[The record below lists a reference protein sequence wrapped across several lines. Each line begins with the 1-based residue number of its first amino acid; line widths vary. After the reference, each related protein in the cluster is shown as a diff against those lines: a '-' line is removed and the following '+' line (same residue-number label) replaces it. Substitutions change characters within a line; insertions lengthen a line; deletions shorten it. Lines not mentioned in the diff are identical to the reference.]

1 MIVPYLRQDLEIFRG
16 NSREDGSPAWLL
28 YDAVRNKYFTLG
40 LTAFR
45 LINNWSGGEDI
56 QNFEKKINSQGIE
69 TTGDEIKSFVS
80 FLQQNNLIIQP
91 QGQGVPFLMQ
101 QKNSLKKSWLMHLI
115 HSYLFFKVPLFKPD
129 EWLERTLDKVKFLGS
144 KKIRNIIYLLGF
156 IGLFFVIQQFENF
169 TKTFLYFFSFKGLMI
184 YFITLILVKCLHE
197 LGHAYVA
204 KYHGCRVSAIGIAFL
219 VFFPFLYTDTT
230 DAWRLRNHKD
240 RLLINFAGILT
251 ELHLALIATFVWGIL
266 PEGGLKSAAFFI
278 ATTSWISSIV
288 INVSP
293 FMRFDGYYVFSDW
306 LKAENLQPRSFALA
320 KWKIRETLFGFN
332 HKPPEEINPSRR
344 WTFIIYAWS
353 TWIYR
358 FFLFIGIALLVY
370 YFAFKVL
377 GIILFVIEI
386 YWFIMLPI
394 LKELKQW
401 WMMRSEIKINKQS
414 FRTISI
420 LIICL
425 MILFLPW
432 KSSMKIPAIYVS
444 EKYSK
449 IYAPYPAKIKEVFI
463 VKEQEVDLGQNLIEL
478 YSPELDEEI
487 NSIQRK
493 IQLTKTK
500 INRMSGTS
508 GNMDEYLTYQ
518 QRFIALQSELSGLIK
533 IREKLVIKAPNKG
546 KVKDLASL
554 SNNMWVS
561 NLDQLLGIVHYGT
574 GNVKAFIKEEQID
587 RFQENTP
594 AVFIPN
600 DGDHKKIHLISK
612 KLDLSAV
619 NNLPYISLASIHNG
633 PIGIRNFTS
642 GEYQYRPETA
652 HYVADFKLVNK
663 SSIKF
668 ELPGYVHIEG
678 SRYSPFVKLF
688 KMYLLFLSEK
698 VAYNKD

>member
-1 MIVPYLRQDLEIFRG
+1 MIIPYLRQDLEIFRG

-45 LINNWSGGEDI
+45 LIKNWRGGEDI
-56 QNFEKKINSQGIE
+56 QNFEKKINTQGIE
-69 TTGDEIKSFVS
+69 TTGDEIKSFVG

-91 QGQGVPFLMQ
+91 QGQGVPYLMQ
-101 QKNSLKKSWLMHLI
+101 QKNSLKKSWLMNLI
-115 HSYLFFKVPLFKPD
+115 HSYLFFKIPLFTPD
-129 EWLERTLDKVKFLGS
+129 EWLGRTYNKVKFLGS
-144 KKIRNIIYLLGF
+144 KKIRNIIYILGF
-156 IGLFFVIQQFENF
+156 IGLFLVIQQFENF
-169 TKTFLYFFSFKGLMI
+169 SKTFLYFFSIKGLML
-184 YFITLILVKCLHE
+184 YFITLVFVKCLHE
-197 LGHAYVA
+197 LGHAYIA
-204 KYHGCRVSAIGIAFL
+204 KHHGCRVSAIGIAFL

-230 DAWRLRNHKD
+230 DAWRLRNHKE
-240 RLLINFAGILT
+240 RLLINFAGIFT
-251 ELHLALIATFVWGIL
+251 ELHLALIATFVWGVL

-278 ATTSWISSIV
+278 ATTSWISSIA

-320 KWKIRETLFGFN
+320 KWKTRETLFGFN

-353 TWIYR
+353 TWVYR
-358 FFLFIGIALLVY
+358 LFLFIGIALLVY

-377 GIILFVIEI
+377 GIILFAIEI

-394 LKELKQW
+394 IKEIKQW
-401 WMMRSEIKINKQS
+401 WLMRSEMRINKQT
-414 FRTISI
+414 FRTTAI
-420 LIICL
+420 LIITL
-425 MILFLPW
+425 MVLFLPW
-432 KSSMKIPAIYVS
+432 KSSMKIPAVYIS

-449 IYAPYPAKIKEVFI
+449 IYSPYSAKIKSVLI
-463 VKEQEVDLGQNLIEL
+463 TKDQEVEVGQNLIEL
-478 YSPELDEEI
+478 YSPELDKDI
-487 NSIQRK
+487 NSIRRK
-493 IQLTKTK
+493 ILLTKTK

-508 GNMDEYLTYQ
+508 GNMDEYLTYN
-518 QRFIALQSELSGLIK
+518 QRLIALQSELSGLTK
-533 IREKLVIKAPNKG
+533 TKEKLVIKAPNKG
-546 KVKDLASL
+546 KVKDLVSL
-554 SNNMWVS
+554 SNEMWVS

-574 GNVKAFIKEEQID
+574 GNVKAFIREEHID

-600 DGDHKKIHLISK
+600 DGDHKKIHLISS
-612 KLDLSAV
+612 KLDLSSV
-619 NNLPYISLASIHNG
+619 NNLPYIALSSIHSG
-633 PIGIRNFTS
+633 PIAIRNFTS

-668 ELPGYVHIEG
+668 ELPGYVHVEG
-678 SRYSPFVKLF
+678 NRYSPFVKFFRNVFSVLIRESGF
-688 KMYLLFLSEK
+688 
-698 VAYNKD
+698 

>member
-1 MIVPYLRQDLEIFRG
+1 MIIPYLRQDLEIFRG

-28 YDAVRNKYFTLG
+28 YDAVRNKYFTVG

-45 LINNWSGGEDI
+45 LIKNWRGGEDI

-69 TTGDEIKSFVS
+69 TTGDEIKSFIG

-91 QGQGVPFLMQ
+91 QGQGVPYLMQ
-101 QKNSLKKSWLMHLI
+101 QKNSLKKSWLMNLI
-115 HSYLFFKVPLFKPD
+115 HSYLFFKIPLFTPD
-129 EWLERTLDKVKFLGS
+129 EWLGRTYNKVKFLGS
-144 KKIRNIIYLLGF
+144 KKIRNIIYILGF
-156 IGLFFVIQQFENF
+156 IGLFLVIQQFENF
-169 TKTFLYFFSFKGLMI
+169 SKTFLYFFSIKGLML
-184 YFITLILVKCLHE
+184 YFITLVFVKCLHE
-197 LGHAYVA
+197 LGHAYIA
-204 KYHGCRVSAIGIAFL
+204 KHHGCRVSAIGIAFL

-230 DAWRLRNHKD
+230 DAWRLRNHKE
-240 RLLINFAGILT
+240 RLLINFAGIFT
-251 ELHLALIATFVWGIL
+251 ELHLALIATFVWGVL

-278 ATTSWISSIV
+278 ATTSWISSIA

-320 KWKIRETLFGFN
+320 KWKTRETLFGFN

-353 TWIYR
+353 TWVYR
-358 FFLFIGIALLVY
+358 LFLFIGIALLVY

-377 GIILFVIEI
+377 GIILFAIEI

-394 LKELKQW
+394 IKEIKQW
-401 WMMRSEIKINKQS
+401 WLMRSEMRINKQT
-414 FRTISI
+414 FRTTAI
-420 LIICL
+420 LIITL
-425 MILFLPW
+425 MVLFLPW
-432 KSSMKIPAIYVS
+432 KSSMKIPAVYIS

-449 IYAPYPAKIKEVFI
+449 IYSPYPAKIKSVLI
-463 VKEQEVDLGQNLIEL
+463 TKDQEVVVGQNLIEL
-478 YSPELDEEI
+478 YSPELDKDI
-487 NSIQRK
+487 NSIRRK
-493 IQLTKTK
+493 ILLTKTK

-508 GNMDEYLTYQ
+508 GNMDEYLTYN
-518 QRFIALQSELSGLIK
+518 QRLIALQSELSGLTK
-533 IREKLVIKAPNKG
+533 TKEKLVIKAPNKG
-546 KVKDLASL
+546 KVKDLVSL
-554 SNNMWVS
+554 SNEMWVS

-574 GNVKAFIKEEQID
+574 GNVKAFIREEHID

-600 DGDHKKIHLISK
+600 DGDHKKIHLISS
-612 KLDLSAV
+612 KLDLSSV
-619 NNLPYISLASIHNG
+619 NNLPYIALSSIHSG
-633 PIGIRNFTS
+633 PIAIRNFTS

-668 ELPGYVHIEG
+668 ELPGYVHVEG
-678 SRYSPFVKLF
+678 NRYSPFVKFFRNVFSVLIRESGF
-688 KMYLLFLSEK
+688 
-698 VAYNKD
+698 

>member
-1 MIVPYLRQDLEIFRG
+1 MIIPYLRQDLEIFRG

-28 YDAVRNKYFTLG
+28 YDAVRNKYFTVG

-45 LINNWSGGEDI
+45 LIKNWRGGEDI

-69 TTGDEIKSFVS
+69 TTGDEIKSFIG

-101 QKNSLKKSWLMHLI
+101 QKNSLKKSWIMNLI
-115 HSYLFFKVPLFKPD
+115 HSYLFFKIPLFTPD
-129 EWLERTLDKVKFLGS
+129 EWLGRTLNKVKFLGS
-144 KKIRNIIYLLGF
+144 KKIRNIIYILGF

-169 TKTFLYFFSFKGLMI
+169 TKTFLYFFSLKGLMI
-184 YFITLILVKCLHE
+184 YFITLVFVKCLHE
-197 LGHAYVA
+197 LGHAYIA

-251 ELHLALIATFVWGIL
+251 ELHLALIATFVWGVL

-278 ATTSWISSIV
+278 ATTSWISSIA

-320 KWKIRETLFGFN
+320 KWKVRETLFGFN
-332 HKPPEEINPSRR
+332 HKPPEEISPSRR

-353 TWIYR
+353 TWVYR

-377 GIILFVIEI
+377 GIILFAIEI

-394 LKELKQW
+394 IKEMKQW
-401 WMMRSEIKINKQS
+401 WMMRSEMKLNKQT

-420 LIICL
+420 LTITL
-425 MILFLPW
+425 MVLFLPW
-432 KSSMKIPAIYVS
+432 KSSMKIPAVYIS

-449 IYAPYPAKIKEVFI
+449 IYSPYPAKIKSVFI
-463 VKEQEVDLGQNLIEL
+463 TKDQEVEAGQNLIEL
-478 YSPELDEEI
+478 YSPELDKEI
-487 NSIQRK
+487 NSIRRK
-493 IQLTKTK
+493 ILLTKTK

-508 GNMDEYLTYQ
+508 GNMDEYLTYN
-518 QRFIALQSELSGLIK
+518 QRLIALQSELSGLTK
-533 IREKLVIKAPNKG
+533 TKEKLVIKAPNKG
-546 KVKDLASL
+546 KVKDLVSL
-554 SNNMWVS
+554 SNEMWVS

-574 GNVKAFIKEEQID
+574 GNVKAFIREEQID

-600 DGDHKKIHLISK
+600 DGDHKKIHLISN
-612 KLDLSAV
+612 KLDLSSV
-619 NNLPYISLASIHNG
+619 NNLPYVALASIHSG
-633 PIGIRNFTS
+633 PIAIRNFTS

-652 HYVADFKLVNK
+652 HYIADFKLVNK

-668 ELPGYVHIEG
+668 ELPGYVHVEG
-678 SRYSPFVKLF
+678 NRYSPFVRFFRNVFSVLIRESGF
-688 KMYLLFLSEK
+688 
-698 VAYNKD
+698 

>member
-1 MIVPYLRQDLEIFRG
+1 MIIPYLRQDLEIFRG

-28 YDAVRNKYFTLG
+28 YDAVRNKYFTVG

-45 LINNWSGGEDI
+45 LIKNWRGGEDI

-69 TTGDEIKSFVS
+69 TTGDEIKSFIG

-91 QGQGVPFLMQ
+91 QGQGVPYLMQ
-101 QKNSLKKSWLMHLI
+101 QKNSLKKSWIMNLI
-115 HSYLFFKVPLFKPD
+115 HSYLFFKIPLFTPD
-129 EWLERTLDKVKFLGS
+129 EWLGRTLHKVKFLGS
-144 KKIRNIIYLLGF
+144 KKVRNIIYILGF

-184 YFITLILVKCLHE
+184 YFVTLVFVKCLHE
-197 LGHAYVA
+197 LGHAYIA

-278 ATTSWISSIV
+278 ATTSWISSIA

-320 KWKIRETLFGFN
+320 KWKVRETLFGFN
-332 HKPPEEINPSRR
+332 HKPPEEISPSRR

-353 TWIYR
+353 TWVYR

-377 GIILFVIEI
+377 GIILFAIEI

-394 LKELKQW
+394 IKEMKQW
-401 WMMRSEIKINKQS
+401 WMMRSEMKLNKQT
-414 FRTISI
+414 FRTISV
-420 LIICL
+420 LIITL

-432 KSSMKIPAIYVS
+432 KSSMKIPAVYIS

-449 IYAPYPAKIKEVFI
+449 IYSPYPAKIKSVFI
-463 VKEQEVDLGQNLIEL
+463 TKDQEVEAGQNLIEL
-478 YSPELDEEI
+478 YSPGLDKEI
-487 NSIQRK
+487 NSIRRK
-493 IQLTKTK
+493 ILLTKTK

-508 GNMDEYLTYQ
+508 GNMDEYLTYN
-518 QRFIALQSELSGLIK
+518 QRLIALQSELSGLTK
-533 IREKLVIKAPNKG
+533 TKEKLVIKAPNKG
-546 KVKDLASL
+546 KVKDLVSL
-554 SNNMWVS
+554 SNEMWVS

-574 GNVKAFIKEEQID
+574 GNVKAFIREEQID

-600 DGDHKKIHLISK
+600 DGDHKKIHLISN
-612 KLDLSAV
+612 KLDLSSV
-619 NNLPYISLASIHNG
+619 NNLPYVALASIHNG
-633 PIGIRNFTS
+633 PIAIRNFTS

-652 HYVADFKLVNK
+652 HYIADFKLVNQ

-668 ELPGYVHIEG
+668 ELPGYVHVEG
-678 SRYSPFVKLF
+678 NRYSPIVRFFRNVFSVLIRESGF
-688 KMYLLFLSEK
+688 
-698 VAYNKD
+698 

>member
-1 MIVPYLRQDLEIFRG
+1 MIIPYLRQDLEIFRG

-28 YDAVRNKYFTLG
+28 YDAVRNKYFTVG

-45 LINNWSGGEDI
+45 LIKNWRGGEDI

-69 TTGDEIKSFVS
+69 TTGDEIKSFIS

-101 QKNSLKKSWLMHLI
+101 QKNSLKKSWIMNLI
-115 HSYLFFKVPLFKPD
+115 HSYLFFKIPLFTPD
-129 EWLERTLDKVKFLGS
+129 EWLGRTLNKVKFLGS
-144 KKIRNIIYLLGF
+144 KKIRNIIYILGF

-169 TKTFLYFFSFKGLMI
+169 TKTFLYFFSLKGLMI
-184 YFITLILVKCLHE
+184 YFITLVFVKCLHE
-197 LGHAYVA
+197 LGHAYIA

-251 ELHLALIATFVWGIL
+251 ELHLALIATFVWGVL

-278 ATTSWISSIV
+278 ATTSWISSIA

-332 HKPPEEINPSRR
+332 HKPPEEISPSRR

-353 TWIYR
+353 TWVYR

-377 GIILFVIEI
+377 GIILFAIEI

-394 LKELKQW
+394 IKEMKQW
-401 WMMRSEIKINKQS
+401 WMMRSEMKLNKQT

-420 LIICL
+420 LTITL
-425 MILFLPW
+425 MVLFLPW
-432 KSSMKIPAIYVS
+432 KSSMKIPAVYIS

-449 IYAPYPAKIKEVFI
+449 IYSPYPAKIKSVFI
-463 VKEQEVDLGQNLIEL
+463 TKDQEVEAGQNLIEL
-478 YSPELDEEI
+478 YSPELDKEI
-487 NSIQRK
+487 NSIRRK
-493 IQLTKTK
+493 LLLTKTK

-508 GNMDEYLTYQ
+508 GNMDEYLTYN
-518 QRFIALQSELSGLIK
+518 QRLIALQSELSGLTK
-533 IREKLVIKAPNKG
+533 TREKLVIKAPNKG
-546 KVKDLASL
+546 KVKDLVSL
-554 SNNMWVS
+554 SNEMWVS

-574 GNVKAFIKEEQID
+574 GNVKAFIREEQID

-600 DGDHKKIHLISK
+600 DGDHKKIHLISN
-612 KLDLSAV
+612 KLDLSSV
-619 NNLPYISLASIHNG
+619 NNLPYVALASIHSG
-633 PIGIRNFTS
+633 PIAIRNFTS

-652 HYVADFKLVNK
+652 HYIADFKLVNK

-668 ELPGYVHIEG
+668 ELPGYVHVEG
-678 SRYSPFVKLF
+678 NRYSPFVRFFRNVFSVLIRESGF
-688 KMYLLFLSEK
+688 
-698 VAYNKD
+698 

>member
-1 MIVPYLRQDLEIFRG
+1 MIIPYLRQDLEIFRG

-28 YDAVRNKYFTLG
+28 YDAVRNKYFTVG

-45 LINNWSGGEDI
+45 LIKNWRGGEDI

-69 TTGDEIKSFVS
+69 TTGEEIKSFIG

-101 QKNSLKKSWLMHLI
+101 QKNSLKKSWIMNLI
-115 HSYLFFKVPLFKPD
+115 HSYLFFKIPLFTPD
-129 EWLERTLDKVKFLGS
+129 EWLGRTLNKVKFLGS
-144 KKIRNIIYLLGF
+144 KKIRNIIYILGF

-169 TKTFLYFFSFKGLMI
+169 TKTFLYFFSLKGLMI
-184 YFITLILVKCLHE
+184 YFITLVFVKCLHE
-197 LGHAYVA
+197 LGHAYIA

-251 ELHLALIATFVWGIL
+251 ELHLALIATFVWGVL

-278 ATTSWISSIV
+278 ATTSWISSIA

-320 KWKIRETLFGFN
+320 KWKVRETLFGFN
-332 HKPPEEINPSRR
+332 HKPPEEISPSRR

-353 TWIYR
+353 TWVYR

-377 GIILFVIEI
+377 GIILFAIEI

-394 LKELKQW
+394 IKEMKQW
-401 WMMRSEIKINKQS
+401 WMMRSEMKLNKQT

-420 LIICL
+420 LTITL
-425 MILFLPW
+425 MVLFLPW
-432 KSSMKIPAIYVS
+432 KSSMKIPAVYIS

-449 IYAPYPAKIKEVFI
+449 IYSPYPAKIKSVFI
-463 VKEQEVDLGQNLIEL
+463 TKDQEVEAGQNLIEL
-478 YSPELDEEI
+478 YSPELDKEI
-487 NSIQRK
+487 NSIRRK
-493 IQLTKTK
+493 ILLTKTK

-508 GNMDEYLTYQ
+508 GNMDEYLTYN
-518 QRFIALQSELSGLIK
+518 QRLIALQSELSGLTK
-533 IREKLVIKAPNKG
+533 TKEKLIIKAPNKG
-546 KVKDLASL
+546 KVKDLVSL
-554 SNNMWVS
+554 SNEMWVS

-574 GNVKAFIKEEQID
+574 GNVKAFIREEQID

-600 DGDHKKIHLISK
+600 DGDHKKIHLISN
-612 KLDLSAV
+612 KLDLSSV
-619 NNLPYISLASIHNG
+619 NNLPYVALASIHSG
-633 PIGIRNFTS
+633 PIAIRNFTS

-652 HYVADFKLVNK
+652 HYIADFKLVNK

-668 ELPGYVHIEG
+668 ELPGYVHVEG
-678 SRYSPFVKLF
+678 NRYSPFVRFFRNVFSVLIRESGF
-688 KMYLLFLSEK
+688 
-698 VAYNKD
+698 

>member
-1 MIVPYLRQDLEIFRG
+1 MIIPYLRQDLEIFRG

-28 YDAVRNKYFTLG
+28 YDAVRNKYFTVG

-45 LINNWSGGEDI
+45 LIKNWRGGEDI

-69 TTGDEIKSFVS
+69 TTGDEIKSFIG

-91 QGQGVPFLMQ
+91 QGQGVPYLMQ
-101 QKNSLKKSWLMHLI
+101 QKNSLKKSWIMNLI
-115 HSYLFFKVPLFKPD
+115 HSYLFFKIPLFTPD
-129 EWLERTLDKVKFLGS
+129 EWLGRTFSKVKFLGS
-144 KKIRNIIYLLGF
+144 KKIRNIIYILGF
-156 IGLFFVIQQFENF
+156 IGLFLVIQQFENF

-184 YFITLILVKCLHE
+184 YFVTLVFVKCLHE
-197 LGHAYVA
+197 LGHAYIA

-278 ATTSWISSIV
+278 ATTSWISSIA

-320 KWKIRETLFGFN
+320 KWKVRETLFGFN
-332 HKPPEEINPSRR
+332 HKPPEEISPSRR

-358 FFLFIGIALLVY
+358 LFLFIGIALLVY

-377 GIILFVIEI
+377 GIILFAIEI

-394 LKELKQW
+394 IKEMKQW
-401 WMMRSEIKINKQS
+401 WMMRSEMKLNKQT
-414 FRTISI
+414 FRTVCI
-420 LIICL
+420 LIITL
-425 MILFLPW
+425 MVLFLPW
-432 KSSMKIPAIYVS
+432 KSSMKIPAVYIS

-449 IYAPYPAKIKEVFI
+449 IYSPYPAKIKSVFI
-463 VKEQEVDLGQNLIEL
+463 TKDQEVEAGQNLIEL
-478 YSPELDEEI
+478 YSPGLDQEI
-487 NSIQRK
+487 NSIRRK
-493 IQLTKTK
+493 ILLTKTK

-508 GNMDEYLTYQ
+508 GNMDEYLTYN
-518 QRFIALQSELSGLIK
+518 QRLIALQSELSGLTK
-533 IREKLVIKAPNKG
+533 TKEKLVIKAPNKG
-546 KVKDLASL
+546 KVKDLVSL
-554 SNNMWVS
+554 SNEMWVS

-574 GNVKAFIKEEQID
+574 GNVKAFIREEQID

-600 DGDHKKIHLISK
+600 DGDHKKIHLISN
-612 KLDLSAV
+612 KLDLSSV
-619 NNLPYISLASIHNG
+619 NNLPYIALASIHSG
-633 PIGIRNFTS
+633 PIAIRNFTS

-652 HYVADFKLVNK
+652 HYIADFKLVNE
-663 SSIKF
+663 SPIKF
-668 ELPGYVHIEG
+668 ELPGYVHVEG
-678 SRYSPFVKLF
+678 NRYSPFIRFFRNVFSVLIRESGF
-688 KMYLLFLSEK
+688 
-698 VAYNKD
+698 

>member
-1 MIVPYLRQDLEIFRG
+1 MIIPYLRQDLEIFRG

-28 YDAVRNKYFTLG
+28 YDAVRNKYFTVG

-45 LINNWSGGEDI
+45 LIKNWRGGEDI

-69 TTGDEIKSFVS
+69 TTGEEIKSFIG

-101 QKNSLKKSWLMHLI
+101 QKNSLKKSWIMNLI
-115 HSYLFFKVPLFKPD
+115 HSYLFFKIPLFTPD
-129 EWLERTLDKVKFLGS
+129 EWLGRTLNKVKFLGS
-144 KKIRNIIYLLGF
+144 KKIRNIIYILGF

-169 TKTFLYFFSFKGLMI
+169 TKTFLYFFSLKGLMI
-184 YFITLILVKCLHE
+184 YFITLVFVKCLHE
-197 LGHAYVA
+197 LGHAYIA

-251 ELHLALIATFVWGIL
+251 ELHLALIATFVWGVL

-278 ATTSWISSIV
+278 ATTSWISSIA

-320 KWKIRETLFGFN
+320 KWKVRETLFGFN
-332 HKPPEEINPSRR
+332 HKPPEEISPSRR

-353 TWIYR
+353 TWVYR

-377 GIILFVIEI
+377 GIILFAIEI

-394 LKELKQW
+394 IKEMKQW
-401 WMMRSEIKINKQS
+401 WMMRSEMKLNKQT

-420 LIICL
+420 LTITL
-425 MILFLPW
+425 MVLFLPW
-432 KSSMKIPAIYVS
+432 KSSMKIPAVYIS

-449 IYAPYPAKIKEVFI
+449 IYSPYPAKIKSVFI
-463 VKEQEVDLGQNLIEL
+463 TKDQEVEAGQNLIEL
-478 YSPELDEEI
+478 YSPELDKEI
-487 NSIQRK
+487 NSIRRK
-493 IQLTKTK
+493 LMLTKTK

-508 GNMDEYLTYQ
+508 GNMDEYLTYN
-518 QRFIALQSELSGLIK
+518 QRLIALQSELSGLTK
-533 IREKLVIKAPNKG
+533 TKEKLVIKAPNKG
-546 KVKDLASL
+546 KVKDLVSL
-554 SNNMWVS
+554 SNEMWVS

-574 GNVKAFIKEEQID
+574 GNVKAFIREEQID

-600 DGDHKKIHLISK
+600 DGDHKKIHLISN
-612 KLDLSAV
+612 KLDLSSV
-619 NNLPYISLASIHNG
+619 NNLPYVALASIHSG
-633 PIGIRNFTS
+633 PIAIRNFTS

-652 HYVADFKLVNK
+652 HYIADFKLVNK

-668 ELPGYVHIEG
+668 ELPGYVHVEG
-678 SRYSPFVKLF
+678 NRYSPFVRFFRNVFSVLIRESGF
-688 KMYLLFLSEK
+688 
-698 VAYNKD
+698 

>member
-1 MIVPYLRQDLEIFRG
+1 MIIPYLRQDLEIFRG

-28 YDAVRNKYFTLG
+28 YDAVRNKYFTVG

-45 LINNWSGGEDI
+45 LIKNWRGGEDI

-69 TTGDEIKSFVS
+69 TTGDEIKSFIG

-91 QGQGVPFLMQ
+91 QGQGVPYLMQ
-101 QKNSLKKSWLMHLI
+101 QKNSLKKSWIMNLI
-115 HSYLFFKVPLFKPD
+115 HSYLFFKIPLFTPD
-129 EWLERTLDKVKFLGS
+129 EWLGRTFSKVKFLGS
-144 KKIRNIIYLLGF
+144 KKIRNIIYILGF
-156 IGLFFVIQQFENF
+156 IGLFLVIQQFENF
-169 TKTFLYFFSFKGLMI
+169 AKTFLYFFSFKGLMI
-184 YFITLILVKCLHE
+184 YFITLVFVKCLHE
-197 LGHAYVA
+197 LGHAYIA

-278 ATTSWISSIV
+278 ATTSWISSIA

-293 FMRFDGYYVFSDW
+293 FMRFDGYYIFSDW

-320 KWKIRETLFGFN
+320 KWKVRETLFGFN

-353 TWIYR
+353 TWVYR

-377 GIILFVIEI
+377 GIILFAIEI

-394 LKELKQW
+394 IKEMKQW
-401 WMMRSEIKINKQS
+401 WMMRSEMKLNKQT
-414 FRTISI
+414 FRTVCI
-420 LIICL
+420 LIITL
-425 MILFLPW
+425 MVLFLPW
-432 KSSMKIPAIYVS
+432 KSSMKIPAVYIS

-449 IYAPYPAKIKEVFI
+449 IYSPYPAKIKSVFI
-463 VKEQEVDLGQNLIEL
+463 TKDQEVEAGQNLIEL
-478 YSPELDEEI
+478 YSPGLDQEI
-487 NSIQRK
+487 NSIRRK
-493 IQLTKTK
+493 ILLTKTK

-508 GNMDEYLTYQ
+508 GNMDEYLTYN
-518 QRFIALQSELSGLIK
+518 QRLIALQSELSGLTK
-533 IREKLVIKAPNKG
+533 TKEKLVIKAPNKG
-546 KVKDLASL
+546 KVKDLVSL
-554 SNNMWVS
+554 SNEMWVS

-574 GNVKAFIKEEQID
+574 GNVKAFIREEQID

-600 DGDHKKIHLISK
+600 DGDHKKIHLISN
-612 KLDLSAV
+612 KLDLSSV
-619 NNLPYISLASIHNG
+619 NNLPYIALASIHNG
-633 PIGIRNFTS
+633 PIAIRNFTS

-652 HYVADFKLVNK
+652 HYVADFKLVNE
-663 SSIKF
+663 SRIKF
-668 ELPGYVHIEG
+668 ELPGYVHVEG
-678 SRYSPFVKLF
+678 NRYSPFVRFFRNVFSVLIRESGF
-688 KMYLLFLSEK
+688 
-698 VAYNKD
+698 

>member
-1 MIVPYLRQDLEIFRG
+1 MIIPYLRQDLEIFRG

-28 YDAVRNKYFTLG
+28 YDAVRNKYFTVG

-45 LINNWSGGEDI
+45 LIKNWRGGEDI

-69 TTGDEIKSFVS
+69 TTGDEIKSFIG

-101 QKNSLKKSWLMHLI
+101 QKNSLKKSWIMNLI
-115 HSYLFFKVPLFKPD
+115 HSYLFFKIPLFTPD
-129 EWLERTLDKVKFLGS
+129 EWLGRTLNKVKFLGS
-144 KKIRNIIYLLGF
+144 KKIRNIIYILGF

-169 TKTFLYFFSFKGLMI
+169 TKTFLYFFSLKGLMI
-184 YFITLILVKCLHE
+184 YFITLVFVKCLHE
-197 LGHAYVA
+197 LGHAYIA

-251 ELHLALIATFVWGIL
+251 ELHLALIATFVWGVL

-278 ATTSWISSIV
+278 ATTSWISSIA

-332 HKPPEEINPSRR
+332 HKPPEEISPSRR

-353 TWIYR
+353 TWVYR

-377 GIILFVIEI
+377 GIILFAIEI

-394 LKELKQW
+394 IKEMKQW
-401 WMMRSEIKINKQS
+401 WMMRSEMKLNKQT

-420 LIICL
+420 LTITL
-425 MILFLPW
+425 MVLFLPW
-432 KSSMKIPAIYVS
+432 KSSMKIPAVYIS

-449 IYAPYPAKIKEVFI
+449 IYSPYPAKIKSVFI
-463 VKEQEVDLGQNLIEL
+463 TKDQEVEAGQNLIEL
-478 YSPELDEEI
+478 YSPELDKEI
-487 NSIQRK
+487 NSIRRK
-493 IQLTKTK
+493 ILLTKTK

-508 GNMDEYLTYQ
+508 GNMDEYLTYN
-518 QRFIALQSELSGLIK
+518 QRLIALQSELSGLTK
-533 IREKLVIKAPNKG
+533 TKEKLIIKAPNKG
-546 KVKDLASL
+546 KVKDLVSL
-554 SNNMWVS
+554 SNEMWVS

-574 GNVKAFIKEEQID
+574 GNVKAFIREEQID

-600 DGDHKKIHLISK
+600 DGDHKKIHLISN
-612 KLDLSAV
+612 KLDLSSV
-619 NNLPYISLASIHNG
+619 NNLPYVALASIHSG
-633 PIGIRNFTS
+633 PIAIRNFTS

-652 HYVADFKLVNK
+652 HYIADFKLVNK

-668 ELPGYVHIEG
+668 ELPGYVHVEG
-678 SRYSPFVKLF
+678 NRYSPFVRFFRNVFSVLIRESGF
-688 KMYLLFLSEK
+688 
-698 VAYNKD
+698 

>member
-1 MIVPYLRQDLEIFRG
+1 MIIPYLRQDLEIFRG

-45 LINNWSGGEDI
+45 LIKNWRGGEDI
-56 QNFEKKINSQGIE
+56 QNFEKKINTQGIE
-69 TTGDEIKSFVS
+69 TTGEEIKSFVG

-91 QGQGVPFLMQ
+91 QGQGVAYLMQ
-101 QKNSLKKSWLMHLI
+101 QKNSLKKSWIMNLI
-115 HSYLFFKVPLFKPD
+115 HSYLFFKIPLFTPD
-129 EWLERTLDKVKFLGS
+129 EWLGRTFSKVKFLGS
-144 KKIRNIIYLLGF
+144 KKIRNIIYILGF
-156 IGLFFVIQQFENF
+156 IGLFLVIQQFENF
-169 TKTFLYFFSFKGLMI
+169 AKTFLYFFSIKGLML
-184 YFITLILVKCLHE
+184 YFITLVFVKCLHE

-204 KYHGCRVSAIGIAFL
+204 KHYGCRVSAIGIAFL

-230 DAWRLRNHKD
+230 DAWRLRNHKE

-278 ATTSWISSIV
+278 ATTSWISSIA

-306 LKAENLQPRSFALA
+306 LKAENLQPRAFALA
-320 KWKIRETLFGFN
+320 KWKTRETLFGFN
-332 HKPPEEINPSRR
+332 HKPPEEISPSRR

-377 GIILFVIEI
+377 GIILFAIEI

-394 LKELKQW
+394 IKEMKQW
-401 WMMRSEIKINKQS
+401 WLMRSEMKINKQT
-414 FRTISI
+414 FRTTSI
-420 LIICL
+420 LIITL
-425 MILFLPW
+425 MVLFLPW
-432 KSSMKIPAIYVS
+432 KSSMKIPAVYVS

-449 IYAPYPAKIKEVFI
+449 IYSPYPAKIRSVF
-463 VKEQEVDLGQNLIEL
+463 VTKDQEVEAGQNLIEL
-478 YSPELDEEI
+478 YSPGLDQEI
-487 NSIQRK
+487 NSIRRK
-493 IQLTKTK
+493 ILLTKTK

-508 GNMDEYLTYQ
+508 GNMDEYLTYN
-518 QRFIALQSELSGLIK
+518 QRLIALQSELSGLTNTK
-533 IREKLVIKAPNKG
+533 EKLIIKAPNKG
-546 KVKDLASL
+546 KVKDLVSL
-554 SNNMWVS
+554 SSEMWVS

-574 GNVKAFIKEEQID
+574 GSVKAFIREEQID

-600 DGDHKKIHLISK
+600 DGDHKKIHLISN
-612 KLDLSAV
+612 KLDLSSV
-619 NNLPYISLASIHNG
+619 NNLPYIALASIHNG
-633 PIGIRNFTS
+633 PIAIRNFTS

-652 HYVADFKLVNK
+652 HYVADFKLVNE
-663 SSIKF
+663 SRIKF
-668 ELPGYVHIEG
+668 ELPGYVHVEG
-678 SRYSPFVKLF
+678 NRYSPFIRFFRNVFSVLIRESGF
-688 KMYLLFLSEK
+688 
-698 VAYNKD
+698 

>member
-1 MIVPYLRQDLEIFRG
+1 MIIPYLRQDLEIFRG

-28 YDAVRNKYFTLG
+28 YDAVRNKYFTVG

-45 LINNWSGGEDI
+45 LIKNWRGGEDI

-69 TTGDEIKSFVS
+69 TTGEEIKSFIG

-101 QKNSLKKSWLMHLI
+101 QKNSLKKSWIMNLI
-115 HSYLFFKVPLFKPD
+115 HSYLFFKIPLFTPD
-129 EWLERTLDKVKFLGS
+129 EWLGRTLNKVKFLGS
-144 KKIRNIIYLLGF
+144 KKIRNIIYILGF

-169 TKTFLYFFSFKGLMI
+169 TKTFLYFFSLKGLMI
-184 YFITLILVKCLHE
+184 YFITLVFVKCLHE
-197 LGHAYVA
+197 LGHAYIA

-251 ELHLALIATFVWGIL
+251 ELHLALIATFVWGVL

-278 ATTSWISSIV
+278 ATTSWISSIA

-332 HKPPEEINPSRR
+332 HKPPEEISPSRR

-353 TWIYR
+353 TWVYR

-377 GIILFVIEI
+377 GIILFAIEI

-394 LKELKQW
+394 IKEMKQW
-401 WMMRSEIKINKQS
+401 WMMRSEMKLNKQT

-420 LIICL
+420 LTITL
-425 MILFLPW
+425 MVLFLPW
-432 KSSMKIPAIYVS
+432 KSSMKIPAVYIS

-449 IYAPYPAKIKEVFI
+449 IYSPYPAKIKSVFI
-463 VKEQEVDLGQNLIEL
+463 TKDQEVEAGQNLIEL
-478 YSPELDEEI
+478 YSPELDKEI
-487 NSIQRK
+487 NSIRRK
-493 IQLTKTK
+493 ILLTKTK

-508 GNMDEYLTYQ
+508 GNMDEYLTYN
-518 QRFIALQSELSGLIK
+518 QRLIALQSELSGLTK
-533 IREKLVIKAPNKG
+533 TKEKLVIKAPNKG
-546 KVKDLASL
+546 KVKDLVSL
-554 SNNMWVS
+554 SNEMWVS

-574 GNVKAFIKEEQID
+574 GNVKAFIREEQID

-600 DGDHKKIHLISK
+600 DGDHKKIHLISN
-612 KLDLSAV
+612 KLDLSSV
-619 NNLPYISLASIHNG
+619 NNLPYVALASIHSG
-633 PIGIRNFTS
+633 PIAIRNFTS

-652 HYVADFKLVNK
+652 HYIADFKLVNK

-668 ELPGYVHIEG
+668 DLPGYVHVEG
-678 SRYSPFVKLF
+678 NRYSPFVRFFRNVFSVLIRESGF
-688 KMYLLFLSEK
+688 
-698 VAYNKD
+698 

>member
-1 MIVPYLRQDLEIFRG
+1 MIIPYLRQDLEIFRG

-28 YDAVRNKYFTLG
+28 YDAVRNKYFTVG

-45 LINNWSGGEDI
+45 LIKNWRGGEDI

-69 TTGDEIKSFVS
+69 TTGDEIKSFVG

-91 QGQGVPFLMQ
+91 QGQGVPYLMQ
-101 QKNSLKKSWLMHLI
+101 QKNSLKKSWIMNLI
-115 HSYLFFKVPLFKPD
+115 HSYLFFKIPLFTPD
-129 EWLERTLDKVKFLGS
+129 EWLGRTLDKVKFLGS
-144 KKIRNIIYLLGF
+144 KKIRNIIYILGF

-169 TKTFLYFFSFKGLMI
+169 TKTFLYFFSLKGLML
-184 YFITLILVKCLHE
+184 YFITLVFVKCLHE
-197 LGHAYVA
+197 LGHAYIA
-204 KYHGCRVSAIGIAFL
+204 KYHGCKVSAIGIAFL

-278 ATTSWISSIV
+278 ATTSWISSIA

-320 KWKIRETLFGFN
+320 KWKTRETLFGFN
-332 HKPPEEINPSRR
+332 HKPPEEISPSRR

-353 TWIYR
+353 TWVYR

-377 GIILFVIEI
+377 GIILFAIEI

-394 LKELKQW
+394 IKEMKQW
-401 WMMRSEIKINKQS
+401 WMMRSEMKLNKQT

-420 LIICL
+420 LTITL
-425 MILFLPW
+425 MVLFLPW
-432 KSSMKIPAIYVS
+432 KSSMKIPAVYIS

-449 IYAPYPAKIKEVFI
+449 IYSPYPAKIKSVLI
-463 VKEQEVDLGQNLIEL
+463 TKDQEVGAGQNLIEL
-478 YSPELDEEI
+478 YSPRLDQEI
-487 NSIQRK
+487 NSIRRK
-493 IQLTKTK
+493 ILLTKTK

-508 GNMDEYLTYQ
+508 GNMDEYLTYN
-518 QRFIALQSELSGLIK
+518 QRLIALQSELSGLTK
-533 IREKLVIKAPNKG
+533 TKEKLVIKAPNKG
-546 KVKDLASL
+546 KVKDLMSL
-554 SNNMWVS
+554 SSEMWVS

-574 GNVKAFIKEEQID
+574 GNVKAFIREEHID

-600 DGDHKKIHLISK
+600 DGDHKKIHLISS
-612 KLDLSAV
+612 KLDLSSV
-619 NNLPYISLASIHNG
+619 NNLPYIALSSIHSG
-633 PIGIRNFTS
+633 PIAIRNFTS

-652 HYVADFKLVNK
+652 HYIADFKLVNE
-663 SSIKF
+663 SPIKF
-668 ELPGYVHIEG
+668 ELPGYVHVEG
-678 SRYSPFVKLF
+678 NRYSPFVRFFRNVFSVLIRESGF
-688 KMYLLFLSEK
+688 
-698 VAYNKD
+698 

>member
-1 MIVPYLRQDLEIFRG
+1 MIIPYLRQDLEIFRG

-28 YDAVRNKYFTLG
+28 YDAVRNKYFTVG

-45 LINNWSGGEDI
+45 LIKNWRGGEDI

-69 TTGDEIKSFVS
+69 TTGDEIKSFIG

-91 QGQGVPFLMQ
+91 QGQGVPYLMQ
-101 QKNSLKKSWLMHLI
+101 QKNSLKKSWIMNLI
-115 HSYLFFKVPLFKPD
+115 HSYLFFKIPLFTPD
-129 EWLERTLDKVKFLGS
+129 EWLGRTFSKVKFLGS
-144 KKIRNIIYLLGF
+144 KKIRNIIYILGF
-156 IGLFFVIQQFENF
+156 IGLFLVIQQFENF
-169 TKTFLYFFSFKGLMI
+169 AKTFLYFFSIKGLML
-184 YFITLILVKCLHE
+184 YFITLVFVKCLHE

-204 KYHGCRVSAIGIAFL
+204 KHYGCRVSAIGIAFL

-230 DAWRLRNHKD
+230 DAWRLRNHKE

-278 ATTSWISSIV
+278 ATTSWISSIA

-306 LKAENLQPRSFALA
+306 LKAENLQPRAFALA
-320 KWKIRETLFGFN
+320 KWKTRETLFGFN

-377 GIILFVIEI
+377 GIILFAIEI

-394 LKELKQW
+394 IKEMKQW
-401 WMMRSEIKINKQS
+401 WLMRSEMKINKQT
-414 FRTISI
+414 FRTVCI
-420 LIICL
+420 LIITL
-425 MILFLPW
+425 MVLFLPW
-432 KSSMKIPAIYVS
+432 KSSMKIPAVYVS

-449 IYAPYPAKIKEVFI
+449 IYSPYPAKIRSVF
-463 VKEQEVDLGQNLIEL
+463 VTKDQEVEAGQNLIEL
-478 YSPELDEEI
+478 YSPRLDQEI
-487 NSIQRK
+487 NSIRRK
-493 IQLTKTK
+493 ILLTKTK

-508 GNMDEYLTYQ
+508 GNMDEYLTYN
-518 QRFIALQSELSGLIK
+518 QRLIALQSELSGLTQTK
-533 IREKLVIKAPNKG
+533 EKLVIKAPNKG
-546 KVKDLASL
+546 KVKDLVSL
-554 SNNMWVS
+554 SSEMWVS

-574 GNVKAFIKEEQID
+574 GNVKAFIREEQID

-600 DGDHKKIHLISK
+600 DGDHKKIHLISN
-612 KLDLSAV
+612 KLDLSSV
-619 NNLPYISLASIHNG
+619 NNLPYIALASIHSG
-633 PIGIRNFTS
+633 PIAIRNFTS

-652 HYVADFKLVNK
+652 HYIADFKLVNE
-663 SSIKF
+663 SPIKF
-668 ELPGYVHIEG
+668 ELPGYVHVEG
-678 SRYSPFVKLF
+678 NRYSPFIRFFRNVFSVLIRESGF
-688 KMYLLFLSEK
+688 
-698 VAYNKD
+698 

>member
-1 MIVPYLRQDLEIFRG
+1 MIIPYLRQDLEIFRG

-28 YDAVRNKYFTLG
+28 YDAVRNKYFTVG

-45 LINNWSGGEDI
+45 LIKNWRGGEDI

-69 TTGDEIKSFVS
+69 TTGDEIKSFIA

-101 QKNSLKKSWLMHLI
+101 QKNSLKKSWIMNLI
-115 HSYLFFKVPLFKPD
+115 HSYLFFKIPLFTPD
-129 EWLERTLDKVKFLGS
+129 EWLGRTLNKVKFLGS
-144 KKIRNIIYLLGF
+144 KKIRNIIYILGF

-169 TKTFLYFFSFKGLMI
+169 TKTFLYFFSLKGLMI
-184 YFITLILVKCLHE
+184 YFITLVFVKCLHE
-197 LGHAYVA
+197 LGHAYIA

-251 ELHLALIATFVWGIL
+251 ELHLALIATFVWGVL

-278 ATTSWISSIV
+278 ATTSWISSIA

-332 HKPPEEINPSRR
+332 HKPPEEISPSRR

-353 TWIYR
+353 TWVYR

-377 GIILFVIEI
+377 GIILFAIEI

-394 LKELKQW
+394 IKEMKQW
-401 WMMRSEIKINKQS
+401 WMMRSEMKLNKQT

-420 LIICL
+420 LSITL
-425 MILFLPW
+425 MVLFLPW
-432 KSSMKIPAIYVS
+432 KSSMKIPAVYIS

-449 IYAPYPAKIKEVFI
+449 IYSPYPAKIKSVFI
-463 VKEQEVDLGQNLIEL
+463 TKDQEVEAGQNLIEL
-478 YSPELDEEI
+478 YSPELDKEI
-487 NSIQRK
+487 NSIRRK
-493 IQLTKTK
+493 ILLTKTK

-508 GNMDEYLTYQ
+508 GNMDEYLTYN
-518 QRFIALQSELSGLIK
+518 QRLIALQSELSGLTK
-533 IREKLVIKAPNKG
+533 SREKLVIKAPNKG
-546 KVKDLASL
+546 KVKDLVSL
-554 SNNMWVS
+554 SNEMWVS

-574 GNVKAFIKEEQID
+574 GNVKAFIREEQID

-600 DGDHKKIHLISK
+600 DGDHKKIHLISN
-612 KLDLSAV
+612 KLDLSSV
-619 NNLPYISLASIHNG
+619 NNLPYVALASIHSG
-633 PIGIRNFTS
+633 PIAIRNFTS

-652 HYVADFKLVNK
+652 HYIADFKLVNK

-668 ELPGYVHIEG
+668 ELPGYVHVEG
-678 SRYSPFVKLF
+678 NRYSPFVRFFRNVFSVLIRESGF
-688 KMYLLFLSEK
+688 
-698 VAYNKD
+698 

>member
-1 MIVPYLRQDLEIFRG
+1 MIIPYLRQDLEIFRG

-28 YDAVRNKYFTLG
+28 YDAVRNKYFTVG

-45 LINNWSGGEDI
+45 LIKNWRGGEDI

-69 TTGDEIKSFVS
+69 TTGDEIKSFIG

-91 QGQGVPFLMQ
+91 QGQGVPYLMQ
-101 QKNSLKKSWLMHLI
+101 QKNSLKKSWLMNLI
-115 HSYLFFKVPLFKPD
+115 HSYLFFKIPLFTPD
-129 EWLERTLDKVKFLGS
+129 EWLGRTYNKVKFLGS
-144 KKIRNIIYLLGF
+144 KKIRNIIYILGF
-156 IGLFFVIQQFENF
+156 IGLFLVIQQFENF
-169 TKTFLYFFSFKGLMI
+169 SKTFLYFFSIKGLML
-184 YFITLILVKCLHE
+184 YFITLVFVKCLHE
-197 LGHAYVA
+197 LGHAYIA
-204 KYHGCRVSAIGIAFL
+204 KHHGCRVSAIGIAFL

-230 DAWRLRNHKD
+230 DAWRLRNHKE
-240 RLLINFAGILT
+240 RLLINFAGIFT
-251 ELHLALIATFVWGIL
+251 ELHLALIATFVWGVL

-278 ATTSWISSIV
+278 ATTSWISSIA

-320 KWKIRETLFGFN
+320 KWKTRETLFGFN

-353 TWIYR
+353 TWVYR
-358 FFLFIGIALLVY
+358 LFLFIGIALLVY

-377 GIILFVIEI
+377 GIILFAIEI

-394 LKELKQW
+394 IKEIKQW
-401 WMMRSEIKINKQS
+401 WLMRSEMRINKQT
-414 FRTISI
+414 FRTTAI
-420 LIICL
+420 LIITL
-425 MILFLPW
+425 MVLFLPW
-432 KSSMKIPAIYVS
+432 KSSMKIPAVYIS

-449 IYAPYPAKIKEVFI
+449 IYSPYSAKIKSVLI
-463 VKEQEVDLGQNLIEL
+463 TKDQEVVVGQNLIEL
-478 YSPELDEEI
+478 YSPELDKDI
-487 NSIQRK
+487 NSIRRK
-493 IQLTKTK
+493 ILLTKTK

-508 GNMDEYLTYQ
+508 GNMDEYLTYN
-518 QRFIALQSELSGLIK
+518 QRLIALQSELSGLTKIK
-533 IREKLVIKAPNKG
+533 EKLVIKAPNKG
-546 KVKDLASL
+546 KVKDLVSL
-554 SNNMWVS
+554 SNEMWVS

-574 GNVKAFIKEEQID
+574 GNVKAFIREEHID

-600 DGDHKKIHLISK
+600 DGDHKKIHLISS
-612 KLDLSAV
+612 KLDLSSV
-619 NNLPYISLASIHNG
+619 NNLPYIALSSIHSG
-633 PIGIRNFTS
+633 PIAIRNFTS

-668 ELPGYVHIEG
+668 ELPGYVHVEG
-678 SRYSPFVKLF
+678 NRYSPFVKFFRNVFSVLIRESGF
-688 KMYLLFLSEK
+688 
-698 VAYNKD
+698 

>member
-1 MIVPYLRQDLEIFRG
+1 MIIPYLRQDLEIFRG

-28 YDAVRNKYFTLG
+28 YDAVRNKYFTVG

-45 LINNWSGGEDI
+45 LIKNWRGGEDI

-69 TTGDEIKSFVS
+69 TTGDEIKSFIG

-91 QGQGVPFLMQ
+91 QGQGVPYLMQ
-101 QKNSLKKSWLMHLI
+101 QKNSLKKSWLMNLI
-115 HSYLFFKVPLFKPD
+115 HSYLFFKIPLFTPD
-129 EWLERTLDKVKFLGS
+129 EWLGRTYNKVKFLGS
-144 KKIRNIIYLLGF
+144 KKIRNIIYILGF
-156 IGLFFVIQQFENF
+156 IGLFLVIQQFENF
-169 TKTFLYFFSFKGLMI
+169 SKTFLYFFSIKGLML
-184 YFITLILVKCLHE
+184 YFITLVFVKCLHE
-197 LGHAYVA
+197 LGHAYIA
-204 KYHGCRVSAIGIAFL
+204 KHHGCRVSAIGIAFL

-230 DAWRLRNHKD
+230 DAWRLRNHKE
-240 RLLINFAGILT
+240 RLLINFAGIFT
-251 ELHLALIATFVWGIL
+251 ELHLALIATFVWGVL

-278 ATTSWISSIV
+278 ATTSWISSIA

-320 KWKIRETLFGFN
+320 KWKTRETLFGFN

-353 TWIYR
+353 TWVYR
-358 FFLFIGIALLVY
+358 LFLFIGIALLVY

-377 GIILFVIEI
+377 GIILFAIEI

-394 LKELKQW
+394 IKEMKQW
-401 WMMRSEIKINKQS
+401 WMMRSEMKLNKQT
-414 FRTISI
+414 FRTISV
-420 LIICL
+420 LIITL

-432 KSSMKIPAIYVS
+432 KSSMKIPAVYIS

-449 IYAPYPAKIKEVFI
+449 IYSPYPAKIKSVFI
-463 VKEQEVDLGQNLIEL
+463 TKDQEVEAGQNLIEL
-478 YSPELDEEI
+478 YSPGLDKEI
-487 NSIQRK
+487 NSIRRK
-493 IQLTKTK
+493 ILLTKTK

-508 GNMDEYLTYQ
+508 GNMDEYLTYN
-518 QRFIALQSELSGLIK
+518 QRLIALQSELSGLTK
-533 IREKLVIKAPNKG
+533 TKEKLVIKAPNKG
-546 KVKDLASL
+546 KVKDLVSL
-554 SNNMWVS
+554 SNEMWVS

-574 GNVKAFIKEEQID
+574 GNVKAFIREEHID

-600 DGDHKKIHLISK
+600 DGDHKKIHLISS
-612 KLDLSAV
+612 KLDLSSV
-619 NNLPYISLASIHNG
+619 NNLPYIALSSIHSG
-633 PIGIRNFTS
+633 PIAIRNFTS

-668 ELPGYVHIEG
+668 ELPGYVHVEG
-678 SRYSPFVKLF
+678 NRYSPFVRFFRNVFSVLIRESGF
-688 KMYLLFLSEK
+688 
-698 VAYNKD
+698 

>member
-1 MIVPYLRQDLEIFRG
+1 MIIPYLRQDLEIFRG

-28 YDAVRNKYFTLG
+28 YDAVRNKYFTVG

-45 LINNWSGGEDI
+45 LIKNWRGGEDI

-69 TTGDEIKSFVS
+69 TTGEEIKSFIG

-101 QKNSLKKSWLMHLI
+101 QKNSLKKSWIMNLI
-115 HSYLFFKVPLFKPD
+115 HSYLFFKIPLFTPD
-129 EWLERTLDKVKFLGS
+129 EWLGRTLNKVKFLGS
-144 KKIRNIIYLLGF
+144 KKIRNIIYILGF

-169 TKTFLYFFSFKGLMI
+169 TKTFLYFFSLKGLMI
-184 YFITLILVKCLHE
+184 YFITLVFVKCLHE
-197 LGHAYVA
+197 LGHAYIA

-251 ELHLALIATFVWGIL
+251 ELHLALIATFVWGVL

-278 ATTSWISSIV
+278 ATTSWISSIA

-332 HKPPEEINPSRR
+332 HKPPEEISPSRR

-353 TWIYR
+353 TWVYR

-370 YFAFKVL
+370 YFAFKIL
-377 GIILFVIEI
+377 GIILFAIEI

-394 LKELKQW
+394 IKEMKQW
-401 WMMRSEIKINKQS
+401 WMMRSEMKLNKQT

-420 LIICL
+420 LTITL
-425 MILFLPW
+425 MVLFLPW
-432 KSSMKIPAIYVS
+432 KSSMKIPAVYIS

-449 IYAPYPAKIKEVFI
+449 IYSPYPAKIKSVFI
-463 VKEQEVDLGQNLIEL
+463 TKDQEVEAGQNLIEL
-478 YSPELDEEI
+478 YSPELDKEI
-487 NSIQRK
+487 NSIRRK
-493 IQLTKTK
+493 ILLTKTK

-508 GNMDEYLTYQ
+508 GNMDEYLTYN
-518 QRFIALQSELSGLIK
+518 QRLIALQSELSGLTK
-533 IREKLVIKAPNKG
+533 TKEKLVIKAPNKG
-546 KVKDLASL
+546 KVKDLVSL
-554 SNNMWVS
+554 SNEMWVS

-574 GNVKAFIKEEQID
+574 GNVKAFIREEQID

-600 DGDHKKIHLISK
+600 DGDHKKIHLISN
-612 KLDLSAV
+612 KLDLSSV
-619 NNLPYISLASIHNG
+619 NNLPYVALASIHSG
-633 PIGIRNFTS
+633 PIAIRNFTS

-652 HYVADFKLVNK
+652 HYIADFKLVNK

-668 ELPGYVHIEG
+668 ELPGYVHVEG
-678 SRYSPFVKLF
+678 NRYSPFVRFFRNVFSVLIRESGF
-688 KMYLLFLSEK
+688 
-698 VAYNKD
+698 

>member
-1 MIVPYLRQDLEIFRG
+1 MIIPYLRQDLEIFRG

-45 LINNWSGGEDI
+45 LIKNWRGGEDI
-56 QNFEKKINSQGIE
+56 QNFEKKINTQGIE
-69 TTGDEIKSFVS
+69 TTGDEIKSFVG

-91 QGQGVPFLMQ
+91 QGQGVPYLMQ
-101 QKNSLKKSWLMHLI
+101 QKNSLKKSWLMNLI
-115 HSYLFFKVPLFKPD
+115 HSYLFFKIPLFTPD
-129 EWLERTLDKVKFLGS
+129 EWLGRTYNKVKFLGS
-144 KKIRNIIYLLGF
+144 KKIRNIIYILGF
-156 IGLFFVIQQFENF
+156 IGLFLVIQQFENF
-169 TKTFLYFFSFKGLMI
+169 SKTFLYFFSIKGLML
-184 YFITLILVKCLHE
+184 YFITLVFVKCLHE
-197 LGHAYVA
+197 LGHAYIA
-204 KYHGCRVSAIGIAFL
+204 KHHGCRVSAIGIAFL

-230 DAWRLRNHKD
+230 DAWRLRNHKE
-240 RLLINFAGILT
+240 RLLINFAGIFT
-251 ELHLALIATFVWGIL
+251 ELHLALIATFVWGVL

-278 ATTSWISSIV
+278 ATTSWISSIA

-320 KWKIRETLFGFN
+320 KWKTRETLFGFN

-353 TWIYR
+353 TWVYR
-358 FFLFIGIALLVY
+358 LFLFIGIALLVY

-377 GIILFVIEI
+377 GIILFAIEI

-394 LKELKQW
+394 IKEIKQW
-401 WMMRSEIKINKQS
+401 WLMRSEMRINKQT
-414 FRTISI
+414 FRTTAI
-420 LIICL
+420 LIITL
-425 MILFLPW
+425 MVLFLPW
-432 KSSMKIPAIYVS
+432 KSSMKIPAVYIS

-449 IYAPYPAKIKEVFI
+449 IYSPYSAKIKSVLI
-463 VKEQEVDLGQNLIEL
+463 TKDQEVVVGQNLIEL
-478 YSPELDEEI
+478 YSPELDKDI
-487 NSIQRK
+487 NSIRRK
-493 IQLTKTK
+493 ILLTKTK

-508 GNMDEYLTYQ
+508 GNMDEYLTYN
-518 QRFIALQSELSGLIK
+518 QRLIALQSELSGLTKIK
-533 IREKLVIKAPNKG
+533 EKLVIKAPNKG
-546 KVKDLASL
+546 KVKDLVSL
-554 SNNMWVS
+554 SNEMWVS

-574 GNVKAFIKEEQID
+574 GNVKAFIREEHID

-600 DGDHKKIHLISK
+600 DGDHKKIHLISS
-612 KLDLSAV
+612 KLDLSSV
-619 NNLPYISLASIHNG
+619 NNLPYIALSSIHSG
-633 PIGIRNFTS
+633 PIAIRNFTS

-668 ELPGYVHIEG
+668 ELPGYVHVEG
-678 SRYSPFVKLF
+678 NRYSPFVKFFRNVFSVLIRESGF
-688 KMYLLFLSEK
+688 
-698 VAYNKD
+698 

>member
-1 MIVPYLRQDLEIFRG
+1 MIIPYLRQDLEIFRG

-28 YDAVRNKYFTLG
+28 YDAVRNKYFTVG

-45 LINNWSGGEDI
+45 LIKNWRGGEDI

-69 TTGDEIKSFVS
+69 TTGDEIKSFIG

-91 QGQGVPFLMQ
+91 QGQGVPYLMQ
-101 QKNSLKKSWLMHLI
+101 QKNSLKKSWIMNLI
-115 HSYLFFKVPLFKPD
+115 HSYLFFKIPLFTPD
-129 EWLERTLDKVKFLGS
+129 EWLGRTLHKVKFLGS
-144 KKIRNIIYLLGF
+144 KKIRNIIYILGF

-184 YFITLILVKCLHE
+184 YFVTLVFVKCLHE
-197 LGHAYVA
+197 LGHAYIA

-219 VFFPFLYTDTT
+219 VFFSFLYTDTT

-278 ATTSWISSIV
+278 ATTSWISSIA

-320 KWKIRETLFGFN
+320 KWKVRETLFGFN
-332 HKPPEEINPSRR
+332 HKPPEEISPSRR

-353 TWIYR
+353 TWVYR

-377 GIILFVIEI
+377 GIILFAIEI

-394 LKELKQW
+394 IKEIKQW
-401 WMMRSEIKINKQS
+401 WMMRSEMKLNKQT
-414 FRTISI
+414 FRTISV
-420 LIICL
+420 LIITL

-432 KSSMKIPAIYVS
+432 KSSMKIPAVYIS

-449 IYAPYPAKIKEVFI
+449 IYSPYPAKIKSVFI
-463 VKEQEVDLGQNLIEL
+463 TKDQEVEAGQNLIEL
-478 YSPELDEEI
+478 YSPGLDKEI
-487 NSIQRK
+487 NSIRRK
-493 IQLTKTK
+493 ILLTKTK

-508 GNMDEYLTYQ
+508 GNMDEYLTYN
-518 QRFIALQSELSGLIK
+518 QRLIALQSELSGLTK
-533 IREKLVIKAPNKG
+533 TKEKLVIKAPNKG
-546 KVKDLASL
+546 KVKDLVSL
-554 SNNMWVS
+554 SNEMWIS

-574 GNVKAFIKEEQID
+574 GNVKAFIREEQID

-600 DGDHKKIHLISK
+600 DGDHKKIHLISN
-612 KLDLSAV
+612 KLDLSSV
-619 NNLPYISLASIHNG
+619 NNLPYVALASIHNG
-633 PIGIRNFTS
+633 PIAIRNFTS

-652 HYVADFKLVNK
+652 HYIADFKLVNQ

-668 ELPGYVHIEG
+668 ELPGYVHVEG
-678 SRYSPFVKLF
+678 NRYSPFVRFFRNVFSVLIRESGF
-688 KMYLLFLSEK
+688 
-698 VAYNKD
+698 

>member
-1 MIVPYLRQDLEIFRG
+1 MIIPYLRQDLEIFRG

-28 YDAVRNKYFTLG
+28 YDAVRNKYFTVG

-45 LINNWSGGEDI
+45 LIKNWRGGEDI

-69 TTGDEIKSFVS
+69 TTGDEIKSFIG

-91 QGQGVPFLMQ
+91 QGQGVPYLMQ
-101 QKNSLKKSWLMHLI
+101 QKNSLKKSWFMNLI
-115 HSYLFFKVPLFKPD
+115 HSYLFFKIPLFTPD
-129 EWLERTLDKVKFLGS
+129 EWLGRTLHKVKFLGS
-144 KKIRNIIYLLGF
+144 KKIRNIIYILGF

-169 TKTFLYFFSFKGLMI
+169 TKTFLYFFSFKGLML
-184 YFITLILVKCLHE
+184 YFVTLVFVKCLHE
-197 LGHAYVA
+197 LGHAYIA

-278 ATTSWISSIV
+278 ATTSWISSIA

-332 HKPPEEINPSRR
+332 HKPPEEISPSRR
-344 WTFIIYAWS
+344 WTFIIYAWA
-353 TWIYR
+353 TWVYR

-377 GIILFVIEI
+377 GIILFAIEI

-394 LKELKQW
+394 IKEMKQW
-401 WMMRSEIKINKQS
+401 WMMRSEMKLNKQT

-420 LIICL
+420 LTITL

-432 KSSMKIPAIYVS
+432 KSSMKIPAVYIS

-449 IYAPYPAKIKEVFI
+449 IYSPYPAKIKSVFI
-463 VKEQEVDLGQNLIEL
+463 TKDQEVEAGQNLIEL
-478 YSPELDEEI
+478 YSPGLDKEI
-487 NSIQRK
+487 NSIRRK
-493 IQLTKTK
+493 ILLTKTK

-508 GNMDEYLTYQ
+508 GNMDEYLTYN
-518 QRFIALQSELSGLIK
+518 QRLIALQSELSGLTK
-533 IREKLVIKAPNKG
+533 TKEKLVIKAPNKG
-546 KVKDLASL
+546 KVKDLVSL
-554 SNNMWVS
+554 SNEMWVS

-574 GNVKAFIKEEQID
+574 GNVKAFIREEQID

-600 DGDHKKIHLISK
+600 DGDHKKIHLISN
-612 KLDLSAV
+612 KLDLSSV
-619 NNLPYISLASIHNG
+619 NNLPYVALASIHNG
-633 PIGIRNFTS
+633 PIAIRNFTS

-652 HYVADFKLVNK
+652 HYIADFKLVNQ

-668 ELPGYVHIEG
+668 ELPGYVHVEG
-678 SRYSPFVKLF
+678 NRYSPFVRFFRNVFSVLIRESGF
-688 KMYLLFLSEK
+688 
-698 VAYNKD
+698 